1 MRRRDVLLISVA
13 SIGWPSVASTQSAGR
28 RRIGVIV
35 LGGTYHAGVAGLRAG
50 LEAAGLDEGSVA
62 LDIRDAH
69 GELARIQAAAKELE
83 REGVDVIVVFGTS
96 GALAVKATTTSVPVV
111 FAVGGDPV
119 GFGLVESIAKPG
131 GRFTGLHTS
140 VADLKPKRL
149 QLLREIV
156 PTLRRVVTLYNL
168 ENRVARSALASAQV
182 AARELGLEV
191 VS

>member
-119 GFGLVESIAKPG
+119 GFGFVESIAKPG